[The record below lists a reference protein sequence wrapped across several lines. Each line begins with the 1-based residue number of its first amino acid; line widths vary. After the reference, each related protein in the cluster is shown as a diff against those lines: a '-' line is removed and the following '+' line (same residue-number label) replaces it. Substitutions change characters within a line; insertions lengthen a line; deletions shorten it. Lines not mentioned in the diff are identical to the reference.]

1 MRLLLGSGERRLLAS
16 AAVPEPLPNVGVVR
30 PFLLLDAPQG
40 RLWGQEKRIALC
52 RGQAA
57 GDGFLGTRHQFLG
70 VRKNFP
76 PPRRL
81 VFRRGDDALA
91 VGTESGAQHNILMPF
106 ERLADLL
113 AGLGVPQPRRVV
125 PRRRDDALAVGAER
139 RGRDDNLMASERR
152 SSLMNLFNGLDWGVI
167 LE

>member
-1 MRLLLGSGERRLLAS
+1 
-16 AAVPEPLPNVGVVR
+16 
-30 PFLLLDAPQG
+30 
-40 RLWGQEKRIALC
+40 
-52 RGQAA
+52 
-57 GDGFLGTRHQFLG
+57 
-70 VRKNFP
+70 
-76 PPRRL
+76 
-81 VFRRGDDALA
+81 
-91 VGTESGAQHNILMPF
+91 MPF